1 MDKRKTEY
9 MKLVFYS
16 VVLNHHQAH
25 IADAFYDLLGKDYCF
40 VETVKM
46 EDGKGA
52 TEDYSKRPYLLRA
65 WECEDNAK
73 IAMELAKDAEVCV
86 FSGVSALPFLK
97 ERMNVGKLSFD
108 MGERWLKRGLKNMF
122 SPAIF
127 KMFSAYHFGGWRKKP
142 LYKLCCSAFAAG
154 DQYRLGT
161 FNGKCYKWGYFTKI
175 EKNEVEIS
183 QDVSTS
189 GIAPFMWC
197 SRYLKLKHPE
207 LPILM
212 AERLKGKGYK
222 FHLDMYGEGE
232 YKQKS
237 IELVDKLGLQN
248 EVSFYGNRPNNELMN
263 DMQRHSIFLFT
274 SDRNEGWG
282 AVANE
287 SMSNGCVLVSSNAVG
302 SAPYLIQDGE
312 TGLLFKSPRTN
323 SSFDKPDNEALDSL
337 CDKVEWL
344 LLHNDERQ
352 QIGIKA
358 RRQLEEVWS
367 PENAARSLLTLINDL
382 SNGRDS
388 SIDEGPCSKA

>member
-1 MDKRKTEY
+1 

-16 VVLNHHQAH
+16 VVLNLHQVAV
-25 IADAFYDLLGKDYCF
+25 ADALWELTGHEYTF
-40 VETVKM
+40 VELLNLNDT
-46 EDGKGA
+46 KGGI
-52 TEDYSKRPYLLRA
+52 EDYSKRPYILRA
-65 WECEDNAK
+65 WDSSESFDTAMNLSRTAEC
-73 IAMELAKDAEVCV
+73 CV
-86 FSGVSALPFLK
+86 FSSVHSLPFQK
-97 ERMNVGKLSFD
+97 ERLKLNKLSFD
-108 MGERWLKRGLKNMF
+108 MSERWLKQGLKNLF
-122 SPAIF
+122 SPAIL
-127 KMFSAYHFGGWRKKP
+127 KMFVAYQLGSWKKKQ
-142 LYKLCCSAFAAG
+142 LYKLCSSSFAAI
-154 DQYRLGT
+154 DQEKLGMYK
-161 FNGKCYKWGYFTKI
+161 GKCYKWGYFTKT
-175 EKNEVEIS
+175 EKNETEKF

-189 GIAPFMWC
+189 GIAPLMWC
-197 SRYLKLKHPE
+197 SRYLKWKHPE

-263 DMQRHSIFLFT
+263 EMQRHSIFLFT

-287 SMSNGCVLVSSNAVG
+287 SMSNGCVLVSSDAVG

-312 TGLLFKSPRTN
+312 TGMLFKSPRTN

-352 QIGIKA
+352 QIGIMA
-358 RRQLEEVWS
+358 RKQLEEVWS
-367 PENAARSLLTLINDL
+367 PENAARSLLTLIDDL

-388 SIDEGPCSKA
+388 SIDDGPCSKA